1 MTVRKTRIAE
11 DQKKLKMAGEIKRDG
26 EVVAYRKD
34 EFTWLSEL
42 PEEHRLP
49 DVK

>member
-1 MTVRKTRIAE
+1 MFLSE
-11 DQKKLKMAGEIKRDG
+11 DRKKLKMAGEIKRDD

-42 PEEHRLP
+42 PEEHRLLEAE
-49 DVK
+49 